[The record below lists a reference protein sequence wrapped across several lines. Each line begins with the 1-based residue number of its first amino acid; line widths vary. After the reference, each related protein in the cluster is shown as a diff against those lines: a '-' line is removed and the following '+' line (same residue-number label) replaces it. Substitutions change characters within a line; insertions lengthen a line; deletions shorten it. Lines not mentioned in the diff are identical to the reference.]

1 MDSVIHLLNN
11 LGQSCKFYR
20 LGGFSRRSFAA
31 FEKMRLE
38 IKTVIG
44 RIERCN
50 E

>member
-11 LGQSCKFYR
+11 LGQSCKF
-20 LGGFSRRSFAA
+20 
-31 FEKMRLE
+31 EKLRLE